1 VNNETSH
8 YLNNAFFVLGTG
20 EDLIS
25 VQAELY
31 RAREIENYDTAALR
45 CVTAGGV
52 DVLFYTSHVAK
63 DWIGPVLEYK
73 FSEATVTFNAD
84 SGEELIAH
92 FNNGKSKKY
101 GMPDREEDHWR
112 KIWESV
118 DAVRNNTPVSCGV
131 ADSLAQTICMNGA
144 QESAEKIPSFQ
155 EEMIQK
161 YTCGDD
167 DFCFV
172 DGLRDVMM
180 RCFEQAALPAEFG
193 DVPWAKMGSI
203 VNLKNYKHFPS

>member
-1 VNNETSH
+1 
-8 YLNNAFFVLGTG
+8 
-20 EDLIS
+20 
-25 VQAELY
+25 LY
-31 RAREIENYDTAALR
+31 RAREIKNYDTAALR
-45 CVTAGGV
+45 CMTAGGV
-52 DVLFYTSHVAK
+52 EVLFYTSHVAK

-84 SGEELIAH
+84 SGAELIAH
-92 FNNGKSKKY
+92 FNSGKSKKY

-118 DAVRNNTPVSCGV
+118 DAVRNSKPVSCSV
-131 ADSLAQTICMNGA
+131 EDSLAQTICMNGA
-144 QESAEKIPSFQ
+144 QESQERISSFQ
-155 EEMIQK
+155 DEIIQRISFGEE
-161 YTCGDD
+161 

-172 DGLRDVMM
+172 DGLGDVMM
-180 RCFEQAALPAEFG
+180 GCFEQGLLPAEFG